1 MKTALVLEG
10 GAMRG
15 LYTAGVLDVLLDNH
29 IEVDAVYATSA
40 GVLFGVNYISKQ
52 RGRTIRYNKKYAAD
66 PRYMGIKSL
75 LTTGNIINKDFAYYE
90 IPFKLDV
97 FDQTAFSESK
107 TKLFAT
113 VTNVA
118 TGAVEYRRVNNVLQQ
133 MELLRATSAMPFVS
147 EMVALDGQLYLD
159 GGLSDSIPLKQC
171 IADGYRKIV
180 VVLTRCAGYRKQKQ
194 NPLPAKIFYK
204 KYPELIKT
212 INMRYA
218 MYNRQMDFVEQLEQE
233 GKIVVVRPSEY
244 VKIARIEKNAT
255 RLQAMYDLGIKDAQ
269 HQLLTIKKH
278 FE

>member
-113 VTNVA
+113 ITNVA

-159 GGLSDSIPLKQC
+159 GGLSDSIPLKQR

>member
-15 LYTAGVLDVLLDNH
+15 LYTAGALDVLLDNH

-97 FDQTAFSESK
+97 FDQKSFSESK

-113 VTNVA
+113 ITNVVS
-118 TGAVEYRRVNNVLQQ
+118 GAVEYRRVNNVLQQ

-147 EMVALDGQLYLD
+147 EMVALDGQFYLD

-171 IADGYRKIV
+171 IADGYQQIV
-180 VVLTRCAGYRKQKQ
+180 VVLTRCAGYRKQKR

>member
-107 TKLFAT
+107 TQLFAT

-194 NPLPAKIFYK
+194 NPFPAKIFYK

-244 VKIARIEKNAT
+244 VKIARIEKNAI

-269 HQLLTIKKH
+269 RQLLTIKKH